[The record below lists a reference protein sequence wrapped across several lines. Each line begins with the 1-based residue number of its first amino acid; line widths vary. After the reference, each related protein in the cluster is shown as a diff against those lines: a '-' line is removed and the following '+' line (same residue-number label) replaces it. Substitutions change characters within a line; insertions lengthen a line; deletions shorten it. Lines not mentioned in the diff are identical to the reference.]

1 MSKLARPRLWWS
13 APLADRDHP
22 DARSAFLTLANII
35 VVEKDMIAHRAHEDV
50 SFVVG
55 LKRA

>member
-1 MSKLARPRLWWS
+1 M
-13 APLADRDHP
+13 ADRDHP
-22 DARSAFLTLANII
+22 DACSTFLTLADII